1 MTPVSM
7 SNLRIDGNKL
17 YIKREDLLPFSFG
30 RNKVRISEKFI
41 DDMYR
46 KNKNYMIG
54 YGNTKSNLSR
64 ALACMCVSK
73 NIPCTIISVVNE
85 GDYEQT

>member
-30 RNKVRISEKFI
+30 GGYPFSHLSGVNLPKAIVEWVKGNKETDDLLIEKTGVLAQKDINMI
-41 DDMYR
+41 D
-46 KNKNYMIG
+46 I
-54 YGNTKSNLSR
+54 SNL
-64 ALACMCVSK
+64 K
-73 NIPCTIISVVNE
+73 
-85 GDYEQT
+85 